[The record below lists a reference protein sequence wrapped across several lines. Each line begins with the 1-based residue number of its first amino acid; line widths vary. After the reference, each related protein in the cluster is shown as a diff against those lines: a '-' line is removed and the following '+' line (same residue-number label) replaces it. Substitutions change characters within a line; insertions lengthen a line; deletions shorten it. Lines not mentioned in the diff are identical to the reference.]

1 MYYSIVELL
10 RFVAGDLSLV
20 YAKSLSPDKLYA
32 KVPLAG
38 ELQFDCAS
46 VIFHMKSRSFVE
58 GGILCPDN

>member
-1 MYYSIVELL
+1 M
-10 RFVAGDLSLV
+10 AGDLSLV
-20 YAKSLSPDKLYA
+20 YAKSLSPPDKLYA

-46 VIFHMKSRSFVE
+46 VIFHIKSRSFVE